1 MNTEDIL
8 ATVKKSFIKIL
19 EHDNFELNETTTAKD
34 VDGWESV
41 THLLIIN
48 DIEKSFNIK
57 FKLMDLMAMENVGDL
72 IDTVNKEIGGS
83 ANF

>member
-1 MNTEDIL
+1 MSNEKII
-8 ATVKKSFIKIL
+8 ATIKESFIKVL

-48 DIEKSFNIK
+48 DIEKAFDIK
-57 FKLMDLMAMENVGDL
+57 FKLMDLMSMENVGDL
-72 IDTVNKEIGGS
+72 IKSIEKELES
-83 ANF
+83 KSV